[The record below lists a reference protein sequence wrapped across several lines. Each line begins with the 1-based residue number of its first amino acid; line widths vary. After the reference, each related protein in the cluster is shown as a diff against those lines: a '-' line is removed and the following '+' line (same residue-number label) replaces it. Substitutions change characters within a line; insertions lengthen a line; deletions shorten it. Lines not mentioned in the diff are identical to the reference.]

1 MSQNVK
7 LAVLFGV
14 LVINIFG
21 IGLMMPVMPQ
31 LIRELTGGD
40 IGNAAWIYGFLL
52 AGYAAMQF
60 LFGPLLG
67 ALSDRFGRRPI
78 LIWCMLGLGIDYIIL
93 ALAPTLWLVFVA
105 RLIGGMMSASITTAS
120 AYVAD
125 ITPPEKRAQ
134 SYGITGAAFG
144 IGFIGG
150 PVVGGILGEYG
161 PRIPFFAAAV
171 VSLCAVAFTYFL
183 LPESLP
189 KENRRPFRLREAN
202 PIGAFMLV
210 GKYPAVVALLV
221 VFALSQFAERM
232 LESTWVLY
240 ADYRFG
246 WGSAQIGLSFA
257 WIGVLVV
264 ITQGFLVRIVVPRIG
279 EWRTLVNGLAIA
291 AVCMAAIAFIS
302 DGWLLYAVIVP
313 YVLAWGLC
321 GPAGQAIVT
330 KAVPP
335 NEQGSLQGAITAAGT
350 LMGVIAPP
358 LSGTLFGYFIS
369 DAAPIHL
376 PGVAFLFGSMLFVI
390 GLVLAIGPMRRD
402 RALRRAAR
410 EQQTLA

>member
-1 MSQNVK
+1 MNVK

-21 IGLMMPVMPQ
+21 IGLLMPVMPQ
-31 LIRELTGGD
+31 LIRELGGGD
-40 IGNAAWIYGFLL
+40 IGDAAYLYGFLM
-52 AGYAAMQF
+52 AGYALMQF
-60 LFGPLLG
+60 LCGPFLG
-67 ALSDRFGRRPI
+67 ALSDRFGRRPV
-78 LIWCMLGLGIDYIIL
+78 LLWCMLGLGIDYILL
-93 ALAPTLWLVFVA
+93 ALAPSLWLVFVA
-105 RLIGGMMSASITTAS
+105 RLIGGVMSASITTAS

-150 PVVGGILGEYG
+150 PLVGGLLGEYG
-161 PRIPFFAAAV
+161 PRVPFYAASVAAF
-171 VSLCAVAFTYFL
+171 LAVAFTYFL
-183 LPESLP
+183 LPESLA
-189 KENRRPFRLREAN
+189 KENRRPFRWREAN

-240 ADYRFG
+240 AEYRFG
-246 WGSAQIGLSFA
+246 WSSAQIGLSFA
-257 WIGVLVV
+257 WIGILVV

-279 EWRTLVNGLAIA
+279 EWRTLTNGLTVA
-291 AVCMAAIAFIS
+291 AVCMAAIAFITQT
-302 DGWLLYAVIVP
+302 WLLYLIIVP

-321 GPAGQAIVT
+321 GPAGQGIVT

-335 NEQGSLQGAITAAGT
+335 NEQGTLQGAITSAGT

-358 LSGTLFGYFIS
+358 LAGSLFGYFIS
-369 DAAPIHL
+369 DAAPFHL
-376 PGVAFLFGSMLFVI
+376 PGIPFLVGSAVFVI
-390 GLVLAIGPMRRD
+390 GLFIALGPMRRD

-410 EQQTLA
+410 AEQQPT

>member
-1 MSQNVK
+1 MTQNVK

-21 IGLMMPVMPQ
+21 IGLMMPVIPQ

-40 IGNAAWIYGFLL
+40 IGNAAYIYGFLL
-52 AGYAAMQF
+52 AGYALMQF

-67 ALSDRFGRRPI
+67 ALSDRYGRRPI
-78 LIWCMLGLGIDYIIL
+78 LIWCMLGLGVDYVVL
-93 ALAPTLWLVFVA
+93 AFAPTLWLVFVA
-105 RLIGGMMSASITTAS
+105 RLVGGVMSASITTAS

-150 PVVGGILGEYG
+150 PVVGGLLGEYG
-161 PRIPFFAAAV
+161 PRVPFFAAAA
-171 VSLCAVAFTYFL
+171 VSLLAVAFTYFL
-183 LPESLP
+183 LPESLAA
-189 KENRRPFRLREAN
+189 ENRRKFRLREAN
-202 PIGAFMLV
+202 PIGAFLLV
-210 GKYPAVVALLV
+210 GKYPAVVALLA

-246 WGSAQIGLSFA
+246 WSSAQIGLSFA
-257 WIGVLVV
+257 WIGLLVV
-264 ITQGFLVRIVVPRIG
+264 ITQGVLVRLVVPRIG
-279 EWRTLVNGLAIA
+279 EWRTLVNGLVVAAI
-291 AVCMAAIAFIS
+291 CMFAIAFIT
-302 DGWLLYAVIVP
+302 DGWLLYLVIVP

-321 GPAGQAIVT
+321 GPAGQGIVT
-330 KAVPP
+330 KAVPA

-350 LMGVIAPP
+350 LMGIIAPP
-358 LSGTLFGYFIS
+358 LSGALFGYFIS
-369 DAAPIHL
+369 DAAPVAL
-376 PGVAFLFGSMLFVI
+376 PGIPFLVGSALFLI
-390 GLVLAIGPMRRD
+390 GLVVAIGPMRRD
-402 RALRRAAR
+402 RVLRRAAR
-410 EQQTLA
+410 ERGTLA